1 MTLMANY
8 MTLLWQRMSAQDSK
22 PNAEVE
28 RLAVLQRTAAS
39 RRAEYAEMKAQAA
52 LIGEA
57 SPPGPLASSRKRME
71 EAEAAHT
78 AALQAWENKQSRQ
91 KSR

>member
-8 MTLLWQRMSAQDSK
+8 LTLLWQRLSANDSK
-22 PNAEVE
+22 VKAEVE
-28 RLAVLQRTAAS
+28 RIAVLQRTAAS
-39 RRAEYAEMKAQAA
+39 RRAEYAEEKERAA
-52 LIGEA
+52 RAGDA
-57 SPPGPLASSRKRME
+57 SLPGSLSSSRQRME
-71 EAEAAHT
+71 EAESAHT

>member
-8 MTLLWQRMSAQDSK
+8 LTLLWQRMSTQDSK
-22 PNAEVE
+22 ADADIE
-28 RLAVLQRTAAS
+28 RIGALQQTAAV
-39 RRAEYAEMKAQAA
+39 RRAEYAELKAQAA
-52 LIGEA
+52 LAGEA
-57 SPPGPLASSRKRME
+57 SPPGPLAASRKRME
-71 EAEAAHT
+71 DAETAHT

>member
-8 MTLLWQRMSAQDSK
+8 WNLLWQRVSAPDLK
-22 PNAEVE
+22 DKAEVE
-28 RLAVLQRTAAS
+28 RIAALQQTAAK
-39 RRAEYAEMKAQAA
+39 RRAEYAEEKERAAQAGDA
-52 LIGEA
+52 A
-57 SPPGPLASSRKRME
+57 PPGPLASSRKRVE
-71 EAEAAHT
+71 DAEAAHT